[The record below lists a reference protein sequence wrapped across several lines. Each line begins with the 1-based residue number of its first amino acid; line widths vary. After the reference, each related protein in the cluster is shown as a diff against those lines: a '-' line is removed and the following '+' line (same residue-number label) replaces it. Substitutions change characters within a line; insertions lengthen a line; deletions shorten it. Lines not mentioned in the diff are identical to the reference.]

1 MYLYLYQNLPFP
13 NWYYIHLLNTHLKKM
28 QGTISCMRNYN
39 MNTVGESLRP
49 LTLKTQENGESVRT
63 LVEENAVIVIGRR
76 GCCMC
81 LVVKRLLLG
90 LGVNPTV
97 LEIDEE
103 REEEVLSELEKIG
116 VHGGR
121 ETVKL
126 PAVYVGGRLFGG
138 LDRVMAT
145 LISGELV
152 PILKEVGAL
161 WL

>member
-1 MYLYLYQNLPFP
+1 
-13 NWYYIHLLNTHLKKM
+13 M
-28 QGTISCMRNYN
+28 QGTISCARNYN
-39 MNTVGESLRP
+39 MTTTVGESLRP
-49 LTLKTQENGESVRT
+49 LSLKTQGNGERVRMV
-63 LVEENAVIVIGRR
+63 VEENAVIVIGRR

-81 LVVKRLLLG
+81 HVVRRLLLG
-90 LGVNPTV
+90 LGVNPAV

-103 REEEVLSELEKIG
+103 REDEVLSELENIG
-116 VHGGR
+116 VQGGGG
-121 ETVKL
+121 TVKL

-145 LISGELV
+145 HISGELV